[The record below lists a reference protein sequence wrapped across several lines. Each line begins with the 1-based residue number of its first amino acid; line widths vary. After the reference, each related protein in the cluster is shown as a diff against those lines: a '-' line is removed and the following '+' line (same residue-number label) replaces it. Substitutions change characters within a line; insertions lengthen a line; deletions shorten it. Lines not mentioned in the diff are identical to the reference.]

1 MYVDIYIYIILAQTY
16 LQKNATVKFLRGGSC
31 KTMVFYSSSRV
42 PPEKNPLP
50 YLFSPYA
57 GRAHAQTT
65 QLGKWM

>member
-1 MYVDIYIYIILAQTY
+1 MYVYIYNIGTNILTEKY
-16 LQKNATVKFLRGGSC
+16 NGEIFEGGSC